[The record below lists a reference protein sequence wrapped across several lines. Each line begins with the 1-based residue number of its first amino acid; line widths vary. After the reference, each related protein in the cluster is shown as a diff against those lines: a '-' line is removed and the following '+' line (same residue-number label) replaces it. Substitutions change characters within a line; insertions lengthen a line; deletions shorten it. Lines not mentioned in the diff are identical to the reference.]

1 MLLRINDLIHRTKL
15 IAMKKTD
22 TGSGF
27 PDCLKF
33 VIAYLKCCEQAE
45 CWIKWDMLQQS
56 NMASMFSHFR

>member
-1 MLLRINDLIHRTKL
+1 
-15 IAMKKTD
+15 MKKTD

-27 PDCLKF
+27 PDRLKF